1 MARAFLGPVKYLV
14 SGAVCVGI
22 LAYAAPVLV
31 PLLPLS
37 GMNGEL
43 LNSMVNGH
51 PLDRMEDGSARYPL
65 LFRDFLR
72 NNQTITKGLA
82 QENQDWP
89 AVINGDNIDAFQDM
103 MRKSKEEAEMR
114 QNAVEDA
121 KAEKDGKISR
131 KLEKCLDKGKKS
143 PQQCEADAEN
153 ARMGNNPAIRRM
165 KMMGPV
171 PTEDDMYNQQA
182 PEVPAHMRCDA
193 CQAVAYQGAKGVAE
207 ALAARKRDDKV
218 SILTIEALETTCHN
232 VSLWMYG
239 YGYAPGPTGVNL
251 FVGPGVE
258 GRGEDAKLHW
268 DEDNGDTVVPQT
280 QHSDGIGRRLSSA
293 CLSVLLGESPD
304 EEEIAGAIL
313 GVGVD
318 PSSTD
323 KAAAA
328 LRAIACEKAG
338 QPCAGK

>member
-143 PQQCEADAEN
+143 PQQCEADAED

-171 PTEDDMYNQQA
+171 PTEDDMYNH
-182 PEVPAHMRCDA
+182 ELDHDC
-193 CQAVAYQGAKGVAE
+193 
-207 ALAARKRDDKV
+207 ALLA
-218 SILTIEALETTCHN
+218 
-232 VSLWMYG
+232 
-239 YGYAPGPTGVNL
+239 
-251 FVGPGVE
+251 
-258 GRGEDAKLHW
+258 
-268 DEDNGDTVVPQT
+268 
-280 QHSDGIGRRLSSA
+280 RRLKGETGDGDWMGAPRDSSVEDYEPDL
-293 CLSVLLGESPD
+293 LSGSSGCDVALFKAMTVL
-304 EEEIAGAIL
+304 
-313 GVGVD
+313 
-318 PSSTD
+318 TRH
-323 KAAAA
+323 
-328 LRAIACEKAG
+328 LR
-338 QPCAGK
+338 